1 MRKIDNYRSIRVA
14 KYIRLSREDGD
25 DRESES
31 VENQRDIID
40 NYIKEH
46 ETLTGVGEYVDDGY
60 TGTNFNRPGFQK
72 MLKDMEEKK
81 IDCIITKDLSRF
93 GRDHIDT
100 GYYLERYLPAN
111 NIRYIA
117 IGDNVDTLKP
127 DGMQFLTFKLSFN
140 DYYAQDISNKIKSV
154 KQRKIEKGEYQAG
167 IPPYGYKKDTEIKN
181 HLIPDTYSSQ
191 IIKNIF
197 DMYVNKGMSTIKIA
211 NELNKKNIEPPAVY
225 LKIPVYMKKQSAN
238 QDGKYIWLRAQIGKI
253 LRNEVYLGNIV
264 GRKFQ
269 KVSHKIAK
277 VRCTKK
283 EEHIVLENMHEPIID
298 IETWNKAQEKL
309 NKYSK
314 TRSRKYDHYL
324 KGLVYCA
331 RCGNIAT
338 LRCRK
343 EKRKNGIEWKAM
355 YFICSK
361 RNNYSLLC
369 DCKQISSS
377 IIENAVNHVIQNE
390 IKNINFSENEIK
402 DIYEESK
409 NIAKSKNNLLQ
420 DNLQELEKKLQNI
433 EKNIEEIYQDKIN
446 KLIKIEDFKIIY
458 EKKQKE
464 RNKILNKIKELKIKT
479 QEIIPKFPDL
489 DIERIKQILDK
500 LLKMEFPNRI
510 MTEKLIEK
518 IEFDTEK
525 NIKIQLTFKETN
537 VNCKENYISTDLSK
551 IIVKKE
557 KI

>member
-1 MRKIDNYRSIRVA
+1 MNRVNSYRNIRVA

-40 NYIKEH
+40 NYILGH
-46 ETLTGVGEYVDDGY
+46 EELIEAGEYVDDGY

-72 MLKDMEEKK
+72 MLKDIEEEK

-100 GYYLERYLPAN
+100 GYYLERFLPAN

-117 IGDNVDTLKP
+117 IGDNVDTIKP
-127 DGMQFLTFKLSFN
+127 DGLQFLTFKLSFN

-181 HLIPDTYSSQ
+181 HLVLDEYSSQ
-191 IIKNIF
+191 IVKEIF

-211 NELNKKNIEPPAVY
+211 DELNRREIEPPAIY
-225 LKIPVYMKKQSAN
+225 LKIPTYMKRKSVN
-238 QDGKYIWLRAQIGKI
+238 PNGKYVWLRAQIGKI
-253 LRNEVYLGNIV
+253 LRNEVYLGSVV

-298 IETWNKAQEKL
+298 IETWNKAQDKL
-309 NKYSK
+309 NGYSK
-314 TRSRKYDHYL
+314 TRDRKYDHPL
-324 KGLVYCA
+324 KELVYCME
-331 RCGNIAT
+331 CGNKAT
-338 LRCRK
+338 LRCRE
-343 EKRKNGIEWKAM
+343 EKRKNGTVWRAT

-361 RNNYSLLC
+361 RNNYSGLC
-369 DCKQISSS
+369 DCKQISA
-377 IIENAVNHVIQNE
+377 ILIEEAVNENVRKE
-390 IKNINFSENEIK
+390 IEKINFSEKEIK
-402 DIYEESK
+402 QIYEQAEKES
-409 NIAKSKNNLLQ
+409 KSKNNLLQ
-420 DNLQELEKKLQNI
+420 TKLQELNQTLKNI
-433 EKNIEEIYQDKIN
+433 ENTIEEIYQDKIN
-446 KLIKIEDFKIIY
+446 KVIQIEDFKNLY

-464 RNKILNKIKELKIKT
+464 RNKILKEIKEIETQLEESDKKSLKINF
-479 QEIIPKFPDL
+479 E
-489 DIERIKQILDK
+489 EIKQITNEF
-500 LLKMEFPNRI
+500 LKMEKPNKMI
-510 MTEKLIEK
+510 LEKLIER
-518 IEFDTEK
+518 IEFNKEK
-525 NIKIQLTFKETN
+525 NIKIKLKFKN
-537 VNCKENYISTDLSK
+537 SRN
-551 IIVKKE
+551 
-557 KI
+557 

>member
-1 MRKIDNYRSIRVA
+1 MNRVNSYRNIRVA

-40 NYIKEH
+40 NYILEH
-46 ETLTGVGEYVDDGY
+46 EELIEAGEYVDDGY

-72 MLKDMEEKK
+72 MLKDIEDEK

-117 IGDNVDTLKP
+117 IGDNVDTIKP
-127 DGMQFLTFKLSFN
+127 DGLQFLTFKLSFN

-181 HLIPDTYSSQ
+181 HLVPDEYSSE
-191 IIKNIF
+191 IVKEIF

-211 NELNKKNIEPPAVY
+211 DELNRREIEPPAMY
-225 LKIPVYMKKQSAN
+225 LKIPTYMKRKSVN
-238 QDGKYIWLRAQIGKI
+238 QNGKYVWLRAQIGKI
-253 LRNEVYLGNIV
+253 LRNEVYMGSVV

-298 IETWNKAQEKL
+298 IETWNKAQDKL
-309 NKYSK
+309 DGYTKV
-314 TRSRKYDHYL
+314 RDRKYDHPL
-324 KGLVYCA
+324 KGLVYCME
-331 RCGNIAT
+331 CGNKAT
-338 LRCRK
+338 IRCRE
-343 EKRKNGIEWKAM
+343 EKRKNGTVWRAT

-361 RNNYSLLC
+361 RNNYSGLC
-369 DCKQISSS
+369 DCKQISANL
-377 IIENAVNHVIQNE
+377 IEEAVNKKIKEEIQ
-390 IKNINFSENEIK
+390 KMNFSEKEIK
-402 DIYEESK
+402 QIYEQAEK
-409 NIAKSKNNLLQ
+409 EAKSKNNLLQ
-420 DNLQELEKKLQNI
+420 TKLQELKQKLKNI
-433 EKNIEEIYQDKIN
+433 ENTIEEIYQDKIN
-446 KLIKIEDFKIIY
+446 KIIQIEDFKIIY

-464 RNKILNKIKELKIKT
+464 RKKNLKQMKEIEAQLEETNKKTPKINFKE
-479 QEIIPKFPDL
+479 
-489 DIERIKQILDK
+489 IKQIANE
-500 LLKMEFPNRI
+500 LLKMEKPNKI
-510 MTEKLIEK
+510 ILEKLIK
-518 IEFDTEK
+518 RIEFDKEK
-525 NIKIQLTFKETN
+525 NIKIELTFRNNTD
-537 VNCKENYISTDLSK
+537 ISM
-551 IIVKKE
+551 KKE
-557 KI
+557 HINK

>member
-1 MRKIDNYRSIRVA
+1 MNRVNSYRNIRVA

-40 NYIKEH
+40 NYIREH
-46 ETLTGVGEYVDDGY
+46 EELIEVGEYVDDGY

-72 MLKDMEEKK
+72 MLKDIEDEK

-100 GYYLERYLPAN
+100 GYYLERFLPAN

-117 IGDNVDTLKP
+117 IGDNVDTIKP
-127 DGMQFLTFKLSFN
+127 DGLQFLTFKLSFN

-181 HLIPDTYSSQ
+181 HLVPDEYSSE
-191 IIKNIF
+191 IIKEIF

-211 NELNKKNIEPPAVY
+211 DELNRREIEPPAIY
-225 LKIPVYMKKQSAN
+225 LKIPTYMKRKSVN
-238 QDGKYIWLRAQIGKI
+238 LNGKYMWLRAQIGKI
-253 LRNEVYLGNIV
+253 LRNEVYLGSVV

-298 IETWNKAQEKL
+298 IETWNKAQDKL
-309 NKYSK
+309 NGYTKV
-314 TRSRKYDHYL
+314 RNRKYEHVL
-324 KGLVYCA
+324 KGLVYCME
-331 RCGNIAT
+331 CGDKAT
-338 LRCRK
+338 LRCRE
-343 EKRKNGIEWKAM
+343 EKRKNDRIWRAT

-361 RNNYSLLC
+361 RNNYSKLC
-369 DCKQISSS
+369 DCKQISANL
-377 IIENAVNHVIQNE
+377 IEEAVNKKIKEEIQKINFTEKE
-390 IKNINFSENEIK
+390 IKH
-402 DIYEESK
+402 IYEQAKKE
-409 NIAKSKNNLLQ
+409 AKSKSNLLQ
-420 DNLQELEKKLQNI
+420 TKLQELKHTLQNI
-433 EKNIEEIYQDKIN
+433 ENTIEEIYQDKIN
-446 KLIKIEDFKIIY
+446 KIIQIEDFKIIY

-464 RNKILNKIKELKIKT
+464 RNKILEEIKVVETQLEETNNKSSKINFKE
-479 QEIIPKFPDL
+479 
-489 DIERIKQILDK
+489 IKQIANEF
-500 LLKMEFPNRI
+500 LKMEKPNKMI
-510 MTEKLIEK
+510 LEKLIER
-518 IEFDTEK
+518 IEFDKEK
-525 NIKIQLTFKETN
+525 NIKIKFKFQNYPN
-537 VNCKENYISTDLSK
+537 VSIK
-551 IIVKKE
+551 
-557 KI
+557 